1 MNGLKLQMELV
12 LPVYTNA
19 FDSIDRRVL
28 FQKIR
33 RLVIP
38 HEVQCSVRDFLTD
51 RYQRTK
57 ISNDCYSKWGHVSMC
72 VPQGTKLGPGSFY

>member
-1 MNGLKLQMELV
+1 MNGHKLQMELV
-12 LPVYTNA
+12 LHVYTNA

-33 RLVIP
+33 RLDIP

-51 RYQRTK
+51 RYQRAK
-57 ISNDCYSKWGHVSMC
+57 ISNDCYSKWNNASMG
-72 VPQGTKLGPGSFY
+72 VPHGIKLGPWLF